1 MKRGITTLTLLAL
14 AGVAYAQAPGTTAP
28 YVQVGTVTK
37 GKDAVARRSIGHTE
51 AIRYVTVTSAVEGHL
66 QQPQFKEGSI
76 VKKGDV
82 LFEIE
87 PIRYKAAVQKAE
99 ATVNEIDAKL
109 AYAEANFQ
117 RKSKLGATRLT
128 SAENLDTAKAELEKL
143 KAQKA
148 EAEAELATAK
158 KNLDDCTIYAEIT
171 GRIGRLN
178 YSEGHYLR
186 PGEELCTIR
195 QMDPIYVR
203 FPLSQTDVNGIF
215 GGSRNIS
222 KVANVKLKLASGQD
236 YPHNGRIRV
245 VDNALSSKTD
255 SYSLWAEFDNKDHI
269 LTPIGLGALTV
280 SLGDTETVAMVP
292 MTAVRY
298 DNKGSFVYIV
308 NDQNIVERRDVIA
321 GTVQGSLQSI
331 YKGLQEGETVIT
343 DGSHKTRDGA
353 KVTPVMRQEPGT
365 AASTAASAAAA
376 DPVTCKAYTV
386 TTEADT
392 TELICNG
399 AQVESINKVD
409 VLPLVTG
416 LLLEQKVKDGK
427 MVKKGEVIFRIDPTR
442 YQAAV
447 DAQKARI
454 AQLSIQVEDA
464 KKKLERQ
471 QYLVERG
478 ASSRDELDSAQA
490 TYKQLCAQKSG
501 AEAQLIIDEDDLHRC
516 DVRATITSR
525 IGRVQQ
531 AQGNYFADTR
541 QSITTLYQMSPI
553 YVRFFLSENDVLSH
567 FGSDEHLLRHADI
580 TLITAN
586 GEEYSEKGEV
596 SFGDN
601 HIKSTTNT
609 QNFWATFPNAER
621 ALHPGATVT
630 IRLTRKP
637 ECKVCSVPA
646 EAILTDTG
654 GRYVYVLR
662 DGKAVETRVLCGK
675 STASG
680 RIPIY
685 SGLQEGD
692 QVLTTNLAELSTGS
706 PVTIAQ

>member
-1 MKRGITTLTLLAL
+1 MKRSITTLALLAL
-14 AGVAYAQAPGTTAP
+14 SGITWAQAPGAAAP

-37 GKDAVARRSIGHTE
+37 GKDSVARRSIGHTE
-51 AIRYVTVTSAVEGHL
+51 AIRYVTVTGAVEGHL
-66 QQPQFKEGSI
+66 QKPQFKEGS
-76 VKKGDV
+76 VVQKGDI

-87 PIRYKAAVQKAE
+87 PIRYQAAVQKAE
-99 ATVNEIDAKL
+99 ATVSEIEAKL

-117 RKSKLGATRLT
+117 RKSKLGADRLT
-128 SAENLDTAKAELEKL
+128 SAENLDTAKAQLEEL

-148 EAEAELATAK
+148 EAEAELATAR
-158 KNLDDCTIYAEIT
+158 KNLADCTIRAEIT
-171 GRIGRLN
+171 GRVGRLN
-178 YSEGHYLR
+178 YSEGHYLK
-186 PGEELCTIR
+186 PGEEICSIR

-203 FPLSQTDVNGIF
+203 FPLSQSDVNGIF

-222 KVANVKLKLASGQD
+222 KVATVKLKLASGQD
-236 YPHNGRIRV
+236 YPHKGRIRV

-280 SLGDTETVAMVP
+280 SLSDTETVAMVP

-308 NDQNIVERRDVIA
+308 NAENTVERRDVIA

-331 YKGLQEGETVIT
+331 YKGLEEGETVIT
-343 DGSHKTRDGA
+343 DGSHKTRVGA
-353 KVTPVMRQEPGT
+353 KVTPVMRQTATAGSGT
-365 AASTAASAAAA
+365 SHLES
-376 DPVTCKAYTV
+376 DPVSSKVSTV
-386 TTEADT
+386 TMEADT

-427 MVKKGEVIFRIDPTR
+427 MVKQGEVIFRIDPTR

-454 AQLSIQVEDA
+454 AQLGIQVEDA

-478 ASSRDELDSAQA
+478 ASSQDELDSAQA

-501 AEAQLIIDEDDLHRC
+501 AEAELIISEDDLHRC

-541 QSITTLYQMSPI
+541 QSITTLYQVSPI

-567 FGSDEHLLRHADI
+567 FGSDEHLLRHSDI
-580 TLITAN
+580 TLINAN
-586 GEEYSEKGEV
+586 GEEFPEKGEV

-621 ALHPGATVT
+621 TLQPGATVT

-637 ECKVCSVPA
+637 ECKVCSIPA
-646 EAILTDTG
+646 EAILTDTS
-654 GRYVYVLR
+654 GRYVYVLK

-680 RIPIY
+680 RIPVY
-685 SGLQEGD
+685 SGLKEGD
-692 QVLTTNLAELSTGS
+692 QVLTTNLADLSNGC
-706 PVTIAQ
+706 PVTPES

>member
-1 MKRGITTLTLLAL
+1 MKRGITTLALLAL
-14 AGVAYAQAPGTTAP
+14 TGITYAQAPGAGAP

-37 GKDAVARRSIGHTE
+37 GKDSVARRSIGHTE

-66 QQPQFKEGSI
+66 QKPQFKEGSI
-76 VKKGDV
+76 VQKGDV

-87 PIRYKAAVQKAE
+87 PIRYKAAVQKAQ
-99 ATVNEIDAKL
+99 ATVDEIEAKL

-117 RKSKLGATRLT
+117 RKSKLGADRLT
-128 SAENLDTAKAELEKL
+128 SAENLDTAKAQLEEL

-148 EAEAELATAK
+148 EAEAELTQAE
-158 KNLDDCTIYAEIT
+158 KNLADCTIRAEIT
-171 GRIGRLN
+171 GRVGRLN
-178 YSEGHYLR
+178 YSEGHYLK
-186 PGEELCTIR
+186 PGEEICSIR

-203 FPLSQTDVNGIF
+203 FPLSQSDVNGIF

-222 KVANVKLKLASGQD
+222 KVATTKLTLSSGRL
-236 YPHNGRIRV
+236 YPQQGKIRV

-269 LTPIGLGALTV
+269 LTPMGLGAVTV
-280 SLGDTETVAMVP
+280 SLSDTETVAMVP

-308 NDQNIVERRDVIA
+308 NADNTVERRDVIA

-331 YKGLQEGETVIT
+331 YKGLEEGETVIT
-343 DGSHKTRDGA
+343 DGSHKTRVGA
-353 KVTPVMRQEPGT
+353 KVTPVMRQGT
-365 AASTAASAAAA
+365 TAGSGNGRMESAPVASKVT
-376 DPVTCKAYTV
+376 PVTM
-386 TTEADT
+386 EADT

-416 LLLEQKVKDGK
+416 LLMEQKVKDGK
-427 MVKKGEVIFRIDPTR
+427 MVKQGEVIFRIDPTR

-454 AQLSIQVEDA
+454 AQLGIQVEDA
-464 KKKLERQ
+464 RKKLERQ
-471 QYLVERG
+471 KYLVERG
-478 ASSRDELDSAQA
+478 ASSQDELDSVQA
-490 TYKQLCAQKSG
+490 TYRQLCAQKSG
-501 AEAQLIIDEDDLHRC
+501 AQAQLVIDEDDLHRC

-531 AQGNYFADTR
+531 AQGNYFADPR

-553 YVRFFLSENDVLSH
+553 YVRFFLSETDILSH
-567 FGSDEHLLRHADI
+567 FGSDEHLLKHSDI
-580 TLITAN
+580 TLINAN
-586 GEEYSEKGEV
+586 GEEFPEKGEV
-596 SFGDN
+596 TFGDN

-621 ALHPGATVT
+621 TLQPGATVT

-646 EAILTDTG
+646 EAILTDTS
-654 GRYVYVLR
+654 GRYVYVLK
-662 DGKAVETRVLCGK
+662 DGKAIETRVLCGK

-680 RIPIY
+680 RIPVY
-685 SGLQEGD
+685 SGLKEGD
-692 QVLTTNLAELSTGS
+692 QVLTTNLADLSNGC
-706 PVTIAQ
+706 PVTPES

>member
-1 MKRGITTLTLLAL
+1 MNRGITALTLLAL
-14 AGVAYAQAPGTTAP
+14 AGTAHAQAPGTAP

-66 QQPQFKEGSI
+66 QKPQFKEGSI
-76 VKKGDV
+76 VRKGDI

-87 PIRYKAAVQKAE
+87 PIRYKAAVQKAQ
-99 ATVNEIDAKL
+99 ATVDEIEAKL
-109 AYAEANFQ
+109 AYAEANYQ
-117 RKSKLGATRLT
+117 RKSKLGADRLT
-128 SAENLDTAKAELEKL
+128 SAENLDTAKAQLEEL

-148 EAEAELATAK
+148 EAEAELATAE
-158 KNLDDCTIYAEIT
+158 KNLADCTIRAEIT

-178 YSEGHYLR
+178 YSEGHYIK
-186 PGEELCTIR
+186 PGEEICSIR

-203 FPLSQTDVNGIF
+203 FPLSQSDVNGIF

-222 KVANVKLKLASGQD
+222 KVTTVKLKLASGQN

-280 SLGDTETVAMVP
+280 SLSDTETVAMVP

-308 NDQNIVERRDVIA
+308 NADNTVERRDVIA
-321 GTVQGSLQSI
+321 GTVQGSQQSI
-331 YKGLQEGETVIT
+331 YKGLEEGETVIT
-343 DGSHKTRDGA
+343 DGSHKTRVGA
-353 KVTPVMRQEPGT
+353 KVTPVMRKNT
-365 AASTAASAAAA
+365 AATPTSAGAA
-376 DPVTCKAYTV
+376 DAETITCKANTV
-386 TTEADT
+386 IKESDT

-416 LLLEQKVKDGK
+416 LLIEQKVKDGK
-427 MVKKGEVIFRIDPTR
+427 MVKQGDVIFRIDPTR

-454 AQLSIQVEDA
+454 AQLTIQIEDA
-464 KKKLERQ
+464 RKKLERQ
-471 QYLVERG
+471 KYLVERG
-478 ASSRDELDSAQA
+478 ASSQDELDSAQA
-490 TYKQLCAQKSG
+490 TYRQLCAQKSG
-501 AEAQLIIDEDDLHRC
+501 AQAQLVINEDDLNRC
-516 DVRATITSR
+516 DVRATINSR

-567 FGSDEHLLRHADI
+567 FGSDEHLLAHSDI
-580 TLITAN
+580 TLVTAN
-586 GEEYSEKGEV
+586 GEEYPEQGEV

-621 ALHPGATVT
+621 TLHPGATVT

-646 EAILTDTG
+646 EAILTDTS
-654 GRYVYVLR
+654 GRYVYTCR

-685 SGLQEGD
+685 SGLNEGD
-692 QVLTTNLAELSTGS
+692 QVLTTNLADLSDGC
-706 PVTIAQ
+706 PVTIEQ